1 MKTKNSWQL
10 RAFCAA
16 AKPLLFLLLATS
28 CSPSD
33 DFSTTCP
40 SGDCEA
46 VMVFP
51 VQPDEDGYF
60 HIGLDWSGE
69 YYPYFTIELLAE
81 TVDSIYFYNNSPVVQ
96 AYFDSNLIWT
106 VGDSLVMP
114 DNLYNP
120 FSSNV
125 TSSGTTLPV
134 SDIDIIVKPPGGT
147 TVNIAAGPNIRSYFK
162 SISNGNMLYS
172 RKVLGPF
179 PPESIG
185 DTVTLYMEV
194 FWDAG
199 AESIIKNH
207 YKQKFIVE

>member
-40 SGDCEA
+40 SGDCQASMEI
-46 VMVFP
+46 P
-51 VQPDEDGYF
+51 GELDRNGYY
-60 HIGLDWSGE
+60 HVKLDWNRE
-69 YYPYFTIELLAE
+69 YYPYFNVDVYAE
-81 TVDSIYFYNNSPVVQ
+81 PTSEEYFYNDSPFVT
-96 AYFDSNLIWT
+96 ARFDSNLTWT
-106 VGDSLVMP
+106 IGDSIVMP
-114 DNLYNP
+114 DYFYNP
-120 FSSNV
+120 FGSDR
-125 TSSGTTLPV
+125 TSSGTVLPSQRIAV
-134 SDIDIIVKPPGGT
+134 LLQQYKGT
-147 TVNIAAGPNIRSYFK
+147 KVNIAQNTEIYLTDKGQPK
-162 SISNGNMLYS
+162 LYS
-172 RKVLGPF
+172 RRTLGPF
-179 PPESIG
+179 PPETIG
-185 DTVTLYMEV
+185 DTVTVYMEV